1 MSIQELIIKE
11 IKSMSEQQLT
21 EILQLILLMKDTEI
35 ETRDNWYNL
44 SMQGLNEAY
53 GENEPEY
60 TLDNIKELNPNYE
73 GE

>member
-1 MSIQELIIKE
+1 MSTQELIIKE

-21 EILQLILLMKDTEI
+21 EILHLIRSIKDTER
-35 ETRDNWYNL
+35 ETLDNWYNL

-73 GE
+73 GK

>member
-1 MSIQELIIKE
+1 MSTQELIIKE

-21 EILQLILLMKDTEI
+21 EILHLIRLIKDIEI
-35 ETRDNWYNL
+35 ETLDNWYNL

-53 GENEPEY
+53 GENKPEY

-73 GE
+73 GK